1 MGNYNY
7 DAGSNT
13 IYLNNHR
20 MWESDYSVRR
30 LPTDSPALSD
40 FISQVQGRSVVMD
53 YIGSRGKDLL
63 VIERID
69 YREGS
74 SKSWTTR
81 HYNVLEEDYFQ
92 CDWPAGAKTIDNRD
106 AMHKRGWTYFTVEG
120 EIGGKSVNGVGRL
133 PFVYGTSGVRR
144 AWLKLR
150 MGAYEISGDI
160 KGICVRDSDGKVVKS
175 YSGQKEGGIFA
186 GLPRPWTGLH
196 TIDTVRRDAALKRLW
211 FETSAGAGKASVVVS
226 CDGVKLEYT
235 IDMTK
240 DVIEEIA
247 FVSDAGEAVG
257 QLRFSYVQAVDSMSD
272 IRSVGRVRID
282 PESEESGGILWLVKL
297 AEGKLVL

>member
-1 MGNYNY
+1 M
-7 DAGSNT
+7 
-13 IYLNNHR
+13 
-20 MWESDYSVRR
+20 
-30 LPTDSPALSD
+30 
-40 FISQVQGRSVVMD
+40 
-53 YIGSRGKDLL
+53 
-63 VIERID
+63 
-69 YREGS
+69 
-74 SKSWTTR
+74 
-81 HYNVLEEDYFQ
+81 
-92 CDWPAGAKTIDNRD
+92 
-106 AMHKRGWTYFTVEG
+106 
-120 EIGGKSVNGVGRL
+120 
-133 PFVYGTSGVRR
+133 
-144 AWLKLR
+144 
-150 MGAYEISGDI
+150 
-160 KGICVRDSDGKVVKS
+160 
-175 YSGQKEGGIFA
+175 
-186 GLPRPWTGLH
+186 
-196 TIDTVRRDAALKRLW
+196 RRDAALKRLW